1 MFNEKMCFRYYRR
14 LLKSIANIPVCNC
27 VREKKANI
35 PERNLYKILT
45 MLYNVIYVI
54 DSELQ
59 YNN

>member
-1 MFNEKMCFRYYRR
+1 M
-14 LLKSIANIPVCNC
+14 ANIPVCNC
-27 VREKKANI
+27 VREEKANI

-45 MLYNVIYVI
+45 MLYNLIYVI